1 MIQGGTPTIY
11 VSDLERAVTFYTR
24 TLGLKLLERE
34 DDDWASIDAGDG
46 LVLGLQPTNGKGQ
59 QTGEAGGAS
68 SMAIGFNVT
77 EPLEEVVA
85 KLEHRGV
92 SFRGPIKGK
101 GDMPVRFAFFGDPD
115 GNALYLCEFDQ
126 AD

>member
-11 VSDLERAVTFYTR
+11 VSDMERAVTFYTR

-46 LVLGLQPTNGKGQ
+46 LVLGLQPANGKSGK
-59 QTGEAGGAS
+59 GGGS
-68 SMAIGFNVT
+68 ITIGFNVT

-92 SFRGPIKGK
+92 SFRGPIEGK
-101 GDMPVRFAFFGDPD
+101 GEMPVRFAFFGDPD
-115 GNALYLCEFDQ
+115 GNSLYLCELVETE
-126 AD
+126 

>member
-11 VSDLERAVTFYTR
+11 VSDMDRAVAFYTR

-46 LVLGLQPTNGKGQ
+46 LVLGLQPANGNGQ
-59 QTGEAGGAS
+59 KVGGGS
-68 SMAIGFNVT
+68 IAIGFNVT
-77 EPLEEVVA
+77 EPLEDVIA

-92 SFRGPIKGK
+92 QFRGPVKSQAEV
-101 GDMPVRFAFFGDPD
+101 PVRMAFFGDPD
-115 GNALYLCEFDQ
+115 GNVLYLCELLETE
-126 AD
+126 

>member
-11 VSDLERAVTFYTR
+11 VSDMERAVTFYTE

-46 LVLGLQPTNGKGQ
+46 LVLGLQPTAGNG
-59 QTGEAGGAS
+59 ERAGGS
-68 SMAIGFNVT
+68 GSMSIGFNVI

-85 KLEHRGV
+85 KLEDRGV
-92 SFRGPIKGK
+92 RFRGPIQSQ
-101 GDMPVRFAFFGDPD
+101 PEAPIRLAFFGDPD
-115 GNALYLCEFDQ
+115 GNALYLCELEESV
-126 AD
+126 